1 MGASGGPNLVK
12 DQLVFTIDVAN
23 AQSYITGS
31 STSTDLIDRQVCT
44 LYNQTSGSLSSPKS
58 WQFDGDGDYI
68 TWPQTS
74 GQFSQNPMSIEMVL
88 SPNEEDDD
96 GAVMLMDRTAYNGT
110 TGIQVWYNEY
120 SNTTVSFNM
129 RGSSGTR
136 VETSTSAFP
145 KGKWYHVIYTFNS
158 TTGTIYVN
166 GSNAA
171 SGTITSVAASTSAV
185 VLGKYQ
191 STPNFVIVGRVAL
204 LNIYH
209 KSLSQSEVSQ
219 NYNALKSRFGL

>member
-12 DQLVFTIDVAN
+12 DQLVFTIDAAN
-23 AQSYITGS
+23 AQSYISGS
-31 STSTDLIDRQVCT
+31 STTTDLIDKQVCT

-74 GQFSQNPMSIEMVL
+74 GQFSQNPMSVEIIL
-88 SPNEEDDD
+88 RADDENSN
-96 GAVMLMDRTAYNGT
+96 GSVMLMDKPNFGDDY
-110 TGIQVWYNEY
+110 GIQVWYDV
-120 SNTTVSFNM
+120 TGDALSFHM
-129 RGSSGTR
+129 RGSSDTK
-136 VETSTSAFP
+136 VDTSDDFT
-145 KGKWYHVIYTFNS
+145 KGNWFHVIYTFNS

-166 GSNAA
+166 GNKIT
-171 SGTITSVAASTSAV
+171 SGTIDSVASFTGTV

-209 KSLSQSEVSQ
+209 KSLSQNEVSQ

>member
-12 DQLVFTIDVAN
+12 DQLVFTIDAAN

-44 LYNQTSGSLSSPKS
+44 LYNQTSGSLDSPKS

-88 SPNEEDDD
+88 RADDEDDN
-96 GAVMLMDRTAYNGT
+96 GSVMLMDRAAYDGT
-110 TGIQVWYNEY
+110 TGIQVWYDVAG
-120 SNTTVSFNM
+120 SVLSFHM
-129 RGSSGTR
+129 RGSSSTK
-136 VETSTSAFP
+136 VDTSDDFD
-145 KGKWYHVIYTFNS
+145 KGNWYHVIYTFNS

-166 GSNAA
+166 GNNVQ
-171 SGTITSVAASTSAV
+171 SGTITSVAASTTAV
-185 VLGKYQ
+185 VLGKFQ

-209 KSLSQSEVSQ
+209 KSFSQSEVSQ